1 MTGAGL
7 SDVRVETV
15 DHGMRVESGSHLW
28 NMLTS
33 AAPPL
38 GALAA
43 KLSEEQKTMTRSALD
58 AILNERPEGTP
69 ANLNMQF
76 HIGIGTK

>member
-1 MTGAGL
+1 
-7 SDVRVETV
+7 
-15 DHGMRVESGSHLW
+15 
-28 NMLTS
+28 MLTS